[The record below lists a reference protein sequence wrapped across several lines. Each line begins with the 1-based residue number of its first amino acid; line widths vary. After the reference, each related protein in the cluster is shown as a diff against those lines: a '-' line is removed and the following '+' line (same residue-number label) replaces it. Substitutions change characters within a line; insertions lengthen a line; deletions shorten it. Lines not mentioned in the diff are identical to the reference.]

1 MEKVPLK
8 KFSDAGKI
16 NGRRISYEGPPA
28 SSPPGS
34 VTMAPTRP
42 AESSELAKVQAV
54 LLDYGE
60 VLCFLP
66 TADAI
71 ARMARIFRINPAAFM
86 PIYTASRGPYD
97 RGDLLPEEYWHAFAS
112 QAGVT
117 LNEDT
122 IAELR
127 RWDVEMWSRTN
138 DPMIRWLE
146 NLRSTG
152 VKTAILSNMPS
163 DMVTHVKQNFPWL
176 KHFDHQIFSADVRQI
191 KPEPAIY
198 EHSLKA
204 LSVPAS
210 EVLFIDDREA
220 NLEQARA
227 AGMRVIRFQSV
238 NQLRDDLRTL
248 GFHVLPAR
256 VDSDGNP

>member
-1 MEKVPLK
+1 MAKVPLK
-8 KFSDAGKI
+8 KNSDASKI
-16 NGRRISYEGPPA
+16 NGSRISYEGPPA

-34 VTMAPTRP
+34 VTMALTRP
-42 AESSELAKVQAV
+42 AESSELARVRAV

-71 ARMARIFRINPAAFM
+71 ARMARIFRINPASFM

-97 RGDLLPEEYWHAFAS
+97 RGDLLPEDYWQAFAS
-112 QAGVT
+112 QAGVV
-117 LNEDT
+117 LSGDV

-138 DPMIRWLE
+138 DSMIRWLE
-146 NLRSTG
+146 DLRSAG
-152 VKTAILSNMPS
+152 VRTAILSNMPS
-163 DMVTHVKQNFPWL
+163 DMVTHVRQKFPWL
-176 KHFDHQIFSADVRQI
+176 KHFDHQIFSADVRRI

-198 EHSLKA
+198 EHSLKV
-204 LSVPAS
+204 LNVPAS
-210 EVLFIDDREA
+210 EVLFVDDRDA

-227 AGMRVIRFQSV
+227 SGMQVIRFQSV
-238 NQLRDDLRTL
+238 NQLRDDLRAL
-248 GFHVLPAR
+248 GFHVLPTCI
-256 VDSDGNP
+256 DSYRNS